1 MKKKVYSLAI
11 GPLADGKP
19 SSVELVLADSL
30 SQIGDQ
36 YRDVEVLSVQVI
48 CDNPVIL

>member
-1 MKKKVYSLAI
+1 MEKKIYSLAI
-11 GPLADGKP
+11 GPIVDGKP
-19 SSVELVLADSL
+19 SCTELVLADSL